1 MLLVIRIAL
10 LAPGSPPHEGAAALM
25 TATATGAIFF
35 RIYLALWAMLGNF
48 RHYEAFYAID
58 AWIAWTFPLGAMA
71 IFLRGTGA
79 SPFDHR

>member
-1 MLLVIRIAL
+1 M
-10 LAPGSPPHEGAAALM
+10 AA
-25 TATATGAIFF
+25 TTSGAILF

-58 AWIAWTFPLGAMA
+58 AWIAWTLQLAAMA
-71 IFLRGTGA
+71 IFLKRTGA

>member
-1 MLLVIRIAL
+1 
-10 LAPGSPPHEGAAALM
+10 M
-25 TATATGAIFF
+25 TATGTWAIFF
-35 RIYLALWAMLGNF
+35 RINLAHWAMFGNF

-58 AWIAWTFPLGAMA
+58 AWIAWTMPLGAMA